1 MSLKTLENVSYFRLN
16 NEINI
21 PVNGQIPLHR
31 ITRLYLPFSKK
42 NVRPNLKTFPTVA
55 EKSPIY

>member
-21 PVNGQIPLHR
+21 PVNGQIPLHKDHEALLAFLKKMCDL
-31 ITRLYLPFSKK
+31 ILKPFQRLQK
-42 NVRPNLKTFPTVA
+42 
-55 EKSPIY
+55 KSPTY

>member
-21 PVNGQIPLHR
+21 PVNGQIPLHKDHEA
-31 ITRLYLPFSKK
+31 LLAFFEE
-42 NVRPNLKTFPTVA
+42 N
-55 EKSPIY
+55 

>member
-21 PVNGQIPLHR
+21 PVNGQIPLHKDHEA
-31 ITRLYLPFSKK
+31 LLAFFEE
-42 NVRPNLKTFPTVA
+42 NVRPNLKTFQQLQK
-55 EKSPIY
+55 KSPIY